1 MNPRFPASIYKQ
13 EENPKM
19 KKKILVLLLALCMLA
34 GLLSGCGQTAA
45 QTSEPPAEESPAP
58 TEDAAETSTP
68 ETREFTD
75 STGRTVTVPYEVT
88 KVAISGPLTQVYAI
102 PLVGDLMVGVSNYI
116 AEDIAL
122 YLPDYISELPELGQ
136 LYGGKGEMDLEALLA
151 ADPDVVIDVGDTK
164 DGIAEDMDSLTEQTG
179 IPFVHIDATVET
191 APEAYRMLG
200 ELTGKTEKAEEL
212 ATWCEETYAMMTDMM
227 AKVDADGARKS
238 LLYCLGDKGLNVI
251 AKGSYHAE
259 TINLMSDNLADL
271 PEVVSSGNGNEVDLE
286 QIMVWNPDVI
296 IFAPDT
302 IYDTVSSDTAWQ
314 QLTAISSGNYYK
326 TPYGPYG
333 WLSSPPSVQRYLGM
347 LWLGALLYPDYC
359 EYDLQTEIT
368 EYYKL
373 FYECDLTQEMYDNL
387 MVGAMPAE

>member
-1 MNPRFPASIYKQ
+1 
-13 EENPKM
+13 M
-19 KKKILVLLLALCMLA
+19 KRRILVLLLALCLLA
-34 GLLSGCGQTAA
+34 GLISGCGQ
-45 QTSEPPAEESPAP
+45 P
-58 TEDAAETSTP
+58 AAETSEPHAEDTAPATEPAAEETTP

-102 PLVGDLMVGVSNYI
+102 PLVGELMVGVSNYI

-122 YLPDYISELPELGQ
+122 YLPEYISTLPELGQ

-151 ADPDVVIDVGDTK
+151 AGPDVVIDVGDTK

-179 IPFVHIDATVET
+179 IPFVHIDATVEA

-200 ELTGKTEKAEEL
+200 ELTGQTEKAEEL

-251 AKGSYHAE
+251 AEGSYHAE
-259 TINLMSDNLADL
+259 TINLLSDNLAKL
-271 PEVVSSGNGNEVDLE
+271 PEVVSSGLGNEVDLE
-286 QIMVWNPDVI
+286 QILVWDPDVI

-302 IYDTVSSDTAWQ
+302 IYDTVATDTAWQ
-314 QLTAISSGNYYK
+314 QLSAISGGNYYK

-359 EYDLQTEIT
+359 EYDLQTEVT
-368 EYYKL
+368 EYYEL
-373 FYECDLTQEMYDNL
+373 FYQCELTQEMYDNL
-387 MVGAMPAE
+387 MAGAMPEE